1 MSNIYDYELP
11 ELNSEIFTTEFKSD
25 NVEIKTI
32 VSNTL
37 TTSQTFT
44 QECDEWVVVLQGC
57 AKIEMDGVVYKLKKG
72 NTLFIPAN
80 KEHKLLKTKKVV
92 VWLAVY
98 IFNHQGCQIK

>member
-1 MSNIYDYELP
+1 MSNLYEYELP
-11 ELNSEIFTTEFKSD
+11 NLDSESFQTILSHK

-37 TTSQTFT
+37 STPQTFI

-57 AKIEMDGVVYKLKKG
+57 AKIEMSGIIHKLKKG

-80 KEHKLLKTKKVV
+80 TKHTLLKTKKVV

-98 IFNHQGCQIK
+98 IK

>member
-1 MSNIYDYELP
+1 MNNIFEYTLP
-11 ELNSEIFTTEFKSD
+11 EVDNEHFYTQLKTK

-37 TTSQTFT
+37 STPQIFT

-57 AKIEMDGVVYKLKKG
+57 AKIEMDEKVYKLKKG
-72 NTLFIPAN
+72 DTLFIPAN
-80 KEHKLLKTKKVV
+80 TQHILLKTKKVV

-98 IFNHQGCQIK
+98 IYNEMG

>member
-1 MSNIYDYELP
+1 MHNLFSYKVP
-11 ELNSEIFTTEFKSD
+11 ELDSENFQTLLKHK

-37 TTSQTFT
+37 QTPQIFS

-57 AKIEMDGVVYKLKKG
+57 AKIEMSGSVHKLKKG
-72 NTLFIPAN
+72 DSLFIPAN
-80 KEHKLLKTKKVV
+80 TKHTLLKTKKVV

-98 IFNHQGCQIK
+98 ILSDI

>member
-1 MSNIYDYELP
+1 MSNIFDFELP
-11 ELNSEIFTTEFKSD
+11 AVDSENFYRQLKSK

-32 VSNTL
+32 ISNTL
-37 TTSQTFT
+37 STPQIFT

-72 NTLFIPAN
+72 DTLFIPAN
-80 KEHKLLKTKKVV
+80 KAHTLLKTKKVV

-98 IFNHQGCQIK
+98 IYDEKRD